1 MNKVDLKG
9 VLALRQARN
18 FATEISENKQTVIKE
33 TSKHIILHR
42 QEEVQLATWFFFKE
56 MFRVWKDSSVQ
67 KVLNIR
73 AQKPEL

>member
-42 QEEVQLATWFFFKE
+42 QEEVQLAAWFFF
-56 MFRVWKDSSVQ
+56 F
-67 KVLNIR
+67 
-73 AQKPEL
+73 